1 MLPKPSLWQPCS
13 AHAHCR
19 QSMRHLAAWCPCVPW
34 GQPCG
39 YLSPLSHPLHSI
51 RNPRLSEDTG
61 PCRLGGAMSILLSPQ
76 GEGRVWEVKLRRASG
91 ACLAQRLLAGTARL
105 ILTAQLA

>member
-1 MLPKPSLWQPCS
+1 
-13 AHAHCR
+13 
-19 QSMRHLAAWCPCVPW
+19 
-34 GQPCG
+34 
-39 YLSPLSHPLHSI
+39 
-51 RNPRLSEDTG
+51 
-61 PCRLGGAMSILLSPQ
+61 MSILLSLQ